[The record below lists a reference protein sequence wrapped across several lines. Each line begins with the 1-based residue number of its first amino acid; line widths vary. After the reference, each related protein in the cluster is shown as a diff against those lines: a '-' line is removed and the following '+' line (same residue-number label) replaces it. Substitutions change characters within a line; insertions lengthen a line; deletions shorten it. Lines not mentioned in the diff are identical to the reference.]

1 MPYDLGPG
9 LRRDERKIGLKLN
22 YTVRIFLGLAA
33 ANCLHGAALAADAPA
48 PKAYVGAFCGPIALS
63 NDGTTSLMA
72 QLTQWEAKGASD
84 VDADAARPQ
93 DAEAPGQFFRFPD
106 PAAPAAFVDRRR
118 GVCTLVY
125 PTPRTPD
132 AVAQELAT
140 EKLPVN
146 GNNPPSPWRKTS
158 RVHFGP
164 PGPIR
169 YFLKVGESEG
179 FGLCTTI
186 FEDLRLKDGSPA
198 TMVRVST
205 CRLAPDEKLDN
216 G

>member
-1 MPYDLGPG
+1 M
-9 LRRDERKIGLKLN
+9 LKAA
-22 YTVRIFLGLAA
+22 FAGLALA
-33 ANCLHGAALAADAPA
+33 LTVGAAFAAEPPVASTPAPA

-63 NDGTTSLMA
+63 SDEGAGTLMQQLAQWDGRP
-72 QLTQWEAKGASD
+72 ASD
-84 VDADAARPQ
+84 TDAYNARPV
-93 DAEAPGQFFRFPD
+93 DGDAPGQLFRFSD
-106 PAAPAAFVDRRR
+106 PAAPAAFIDRRR

-125 PTPRTPD
+125 PGARTPA
-132 AVAQELAT
+132 AVNLELSVET
-140 EKLPVN
+140 LPVN
-146 GNNPPSPWRKTS
+146 GKGAPSPWRRVN

-205 CRLAPDEKLDN
+205 CRLGPDETLDH

>member
-1 MPYDLGPG
+1 M
-9 LRRDERKIGLKLN
+9 RK
-22 YTVRIFLGLAA
+22 
-33 ANCLHGAALAADAPA
+33 AALAGALVASTAGVAFAAETPAAPAPA
-48 PKAYVGAFCGPIALS
+48 PKAYVGEFCGPIALS
-63 NDGTTSLMA
+63 DEGAGSLMQHLA
-72 QLTQWEAKGASD
+72 QWDGRPASD
-84 VDADAARPQ
+84 TDAYAARPV
-93 DAEAPGQFFRFPD
+93 DGDAPGQLFRFSD
-106 PAAPAAFVDRRR
+106 PAAPAAFIDRRR

-125 PTPRTPD
+125 PTARTPA
-132 AVAQELAT
+132 AVNLELST
-140 EKLPVN
+140 EALPVN
-146 GNNPPSPWRKTS
+146 GKGPPSPWRRVN

-205 CRLAPDEKLDN
+205 CRLGPDETLDN